1 MSNARKIDRRTLR
14 RYLTLLHFQTVSQ
27 EGGGADRV
35 CAQVR
40 ARQAIQFDP
49 INVVGRNADLVL
61 QSRVDGYRPEMLAQ
75 AAYGEHRLYD
85 GCDKNLCLFLPED
98 YPYLARLR
106 ASNAAWFR
114 ENPELKAAEPAVL
127 EEIDRRGALCS
138 DDLQVDGQIRWP
150 WGRAKLGRAALE
162 NLWMDGTL
170 CIARRDGVRKY
181 YDRFERCYDPKLR
194 KMPDPNPSDGDWFA
208 WQALRRT
215 RSVGFLTGGA
225 SDALLCV
232 DGMKAAER
240 RAAFER
246 LYSRR

>member
-1 MSNARKIDRRTLR
+1 MNGARKVDRKTLR
-14 RYLTLLHFQTVSQ
+14 RYLTLLHFQTISQ
-27 EGGGADRV
+27 VGGGADRV

-49 INVVGRNADLVL
+49 INVVGRNADLAL
-61 QSRVDGYRPEMLAQ
+61 QSRIDGYRPEMLAQ

-85 GCDKNLCLFLPED
+85 GYDKNLCLFLPED

-162 NLWMDGTL
+162 DLWMDGTL

-194 KMPDPNPSDGDWFA
+194 KMPEPNPSDRDWFA
-208 WQALRRT
+208 W
-215 RSVGFLTGGA
+215 
-225 SDALLCV
+225 
-232 DGMKAAER
+232 
-240 RAAFER
+240 
-246 LYSRR
+246 